1 MANPDAASMGGMAKR
16 SFVGEKTD
24 MAISRKIEGFITQSS
39 WIRKMFE
46 EGISLKKQFGA
57 ERVYDFS
64 LGNPNIDPP
73 ALFEG
78 HLEKIVGTNAPGR
91 HAYMPNAGYP
101 ETRAAVA
108 AYLSG
113 IHGLSL
119 VADHIIMTCGAGG
132 ALNVILK
139 TLLDPGDEVLVP
151 TPFFVE
157 YRFYADNAGGVL
169 KLVGTKE
176 DFSLDLK
183 ALESAITDRTKVVLI
198 NSPNNPTGR
207 VYDEESI
214 RALAALLEA
223 KGRMLGQTIYLVSDE
238 PYGEIVY
245 DGVRVPSILKA
256 YANSIIATSYS
267 KSLSLP
273 GERIGYIAANP
284 LLSGIQDAVDGMV
297 LCNRILGFVNAPALM
312 QRVIAGVQGLHVDV
326 GEYRRKRDLLCDGLA
341 SIGYRLHKPEG
352 AFYLFPKTPVEDDVA
367 FVTALQKRRILTVP
381 GRGFGSPGHFRIA
394 YCVDDATIVNAME
407 GFKET
412 FGEFA

>member
-1 MANPDAASMGGMAKR
+1 M
-16 SFVGEKTD
+16 T
-24 MAISRKIEGFITQSS
+24 ISKKIQGFITQSS

-214 RALAALLEA
+214 RALVEECRKYIRDKL
-223 KGRMLGQTIYLVSDE
+223 
-238 PYGEIVY
+238 
-245 DGVRVPSILKA
+245 
-256 YANSIIATSYS
+256 YA
-267 KSLSLP
+267 
-273 GERIGYIAANP
+273 
-284 LLSGIQDAVDGMV
+284 
-297 LCNRILGFVNAPALM
+297 
-312 QRVIAGVQGLHVDV
+312 
-326 GEYRRKRDLLCDGLA
+326 RD
-341 SIGYRLHKPEG
+341 
-352 AFYLFPKTPVEDDVA
+352 F
-367 FVTALQKRRILTVP
+367 
-381 GRGFGSPGHFRIA
+381 
-394 YCVDDATIVNAME
+394 
-407 GFKET
+407 
-412 FGEFA
+412 